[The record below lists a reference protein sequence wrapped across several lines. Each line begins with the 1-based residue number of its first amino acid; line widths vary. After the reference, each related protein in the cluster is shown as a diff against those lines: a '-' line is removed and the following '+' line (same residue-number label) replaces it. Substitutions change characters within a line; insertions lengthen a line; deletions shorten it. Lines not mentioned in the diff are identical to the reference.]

1 MLILYFFCR
10 MSQGGQG
17 MHCHVCKK
25 ISKIAFCYYDRQR
38 EHAIRRQR
46 IREYVHF
53 TQVIPACYTVCGA
66 EDSELKGGFKLNIII
81 GIIVGG
87 IAGWLAGQI
96 MGSRFSVLG
105 NVIIGVVGGFV
116 GSTVLRLVG
125 IYSYGMIGNIIVA
138 VIGACI
144 CIAVMRMLK

>member
-1 MLILYFFCR
+1 
-10 MSQGGQG
+10 
-17 MHCHVCKK
+17 
-25 ISKIAFCYYDRQR
+25 
-38 EHAIRRQR
+38 
-46 IREYVHF
+46 
-53 TQVIPACYTVCGA
+53 
-66 EDSELKGGFKLNIII
+66 
-81 GIIVGG
+81 
-87 IAGWLAGQI
+87 

>member
-1 MLILYFFCR
+1 
-10 MSQGGQG
+10 MSQG
-17 MHCHVCKK
+17 
-25 ISKIAFCYYDRQR
+25 R
-38 EHAIRRQR
+38 EHIDLSV
-46 IREYVHF
+46 REPINLRSVIMTGKGDTRSANGGSELVHF

-66 EDSELKGGFKLNIII
+66 EDSELKGGFKMNIII

>member
-1 MLILYFFCR
+1 
-10 MSQGGQG
+10 

-66 EDSELKGGFKLNIII
+66 EDSELKGGFKMNIII

-105 NVIIGVVGGFV
+105 NVIIGVKTGTGQYFDTAKLS
-116 GSTVLRLVG
+116 GKSLTEEL
-125 IYSYGMIGNIIVA
+125 
-138 VIGACI
+138 
-144 CIAVMRMLK
+144 